1 MPLHLRPAAIGL
13 VMAGGVAGAASREA
27 IEQAVRSPR
36 LGFPVATFVINLGGA
51 LALGFLLEVLV
62 RAGDDSGWRRRA
74 RLLAGT
80 GFCGAFTTY
89 STFAVESVQ
98 LGRHGAWPAAVA
110 YVAASVVGGAVTA
123 ALGVALGAARAR
135 GSVAELPL
143 DPDADRTAPGR

>member
-1 MPLHLRPAAIGL
+1 
-13 VMAGGVAGAASREA
+13 MAGGVGGAAAREA
-27 IEQAVRSPR
+27 IEQAMRSPR
-36 LGFPVATFVINLGGA
+36 DGFPVATFVINLCGA

-98 LGRHGAWPAAVA
+98 LGHHGAWPTAVA
-110 YVAASVVGGAVTA
+110 YVVASVVGGVATA
-123 ALGVALGAARAR
+123 AAGVALGAARAR

-143 DPDADRTAPGR
+143 DPDTDRTAPGR